1 MSNSQTE
8 TQTPG
13 LEKVKSHMSN
23 ATPRYHEYHAEA
35 AIFEGNLILPFAQKI
50 GSHTYSKLNKEGGY
64 VNQHSQNIRLGGAI
78 SFKSAHTH
86 VAGNLSDKP
95 EHGWNTLAT
104 AVIEG
109 LNIMEVITIDR
120 LVAQIA
126 TDHPPVGYVPRVT
139 FLGTRFENFR
149 VAGKPLDIELE
160 TNFVGPKPNG
170 DAPYTTHAPFL
181 KNVTDQYQ
189 RIQKSKNLPEIIG
202 KRYNQIPSAK
212 KDAESI
218 ECSLVKQVSG
228 SFPGT
233 AHGHV
238 LDIPDF
244 GKVYL
249 ATLSVKHSDYN
260 KKGTPEITTFH
271 LKMLELK
278 MGCVISGDGTGG
290 DLITNGHTK
299 P

>member
-1 MSNSQTE
+1 MPDSI
-8 TQTPG
+8 
-13 LEKVKSHMSN
+13 K
-23 ATPRYHEYHAEA
+23 RYHEYHAEA
-35 AIFEGNLILPFAQKI
+35 AIFQGDLLLPFAQKI

-95 EHGWNTLAT
+95 DHGWNTLAT

-109 LNIMEVITIDR
+109 LNIMEIITIDR

-149 VAGKPLDIELE
+149 VAGKPLEIEID
-160 TNFVGPKPNG
+160 NNIVGPQPAN
-170 DAPYTTHAPFL
+170 DAPYTTSPALL
-181 KNVTDQYQ
+181 KNVTNQ
-189 RIQKSKNLPEIIG
+189 RQAFQKTRNLPPAIAT
-202 KRYNQIPSAK
+202 RYNQIPTAK
-212 KDAESI
+212 NRPESI

-233 AHGHV
+233 AYGNV

-249 ATLSVKHSDYN
+249 ATLSIQHSEFN
-260 KKGTPEITTFH
+260 KKGTPEITTFC
-271 LKMLELK
+271 LNMLELK
-278 MGCVISGDGTGG
+278 MGCVISGDGSGG
-290 DLITNGHTK
+290 SLITNGHTK